1 MISKFLANDWT
12 IAIVSAII
20 SGVILLPIA
29 VYVTNWI
36 DKSKKKSS
44 ASRVNRE
51 VISILRNIVSEGGV
65 VSLKTTTILI
75 QSISRKYGVNNKFV
89 RSPEQMIQDLLTDV
103 LESSYISMGSKL
115 SITNGLEKVLN
126 EVEGV
131 RVNQEKTKNGRSS
144 VKFYLFFAIYLFL
157 IIVSFSGVGVLMF
170 RVVQDINKNPVD
182 FSASK
187 WGISSLVITLAVS
200 IFVAAIVN
208 SNKDSDLK
216 GFFAKLES
224 FFGLED

>member
-12 IAIVSAII
+12 IAVFGAII

-29 VYVTNWI
+29 VHVTNWI

-51 VISILRNIVSEGGV
+51 VISILRNIVSEGRV

-89 RSPEQMIQDLLTDV
+89 RTPEQMIQDLLTDV
-103 LESSYISMGSKL
+103 LESSYISMDSKL
-115 SITNGLEKVLN
+115 SITNGLEQVLN

-131 RVNQEKTKNGRSS
+131 RVNQEKTKNSRSL
-144 VKFYLFFAIYLFL
+144 VKFYLFFAIYLL
-157 IIVSFSGVGVLMF
+157 LVIVSFSVLVVIIF
-170 RVVQDINKNPVD
+170 RVVQNINENPD
-182 FSASK
+182 FSTST
-187 WGISSLVITLAVS
+187 WGMIFIGIVAILS
-200 IFVAAIVN
+200 IIVATIGN
-208 SNKDSDLK
+208 SYKDDGIG
-216 GFFAKLES
+216 GFFNSLGS